1 MKSRCIN
8 TLFCQVC
15 FIHYHRVAVSS
26 SFPCSAVLTLMPLV
40 ERCGQCVYLHSEG
53 DVIGAQP
60 VMVGLIAGLPART
73 CHTPTLSLCQHPT
86 TASIYPLDNPLSSLL
101 PSPLPP
107 HLLFLL
113 PALDSLYPVGRPMV
127 NHMFYCW

>member
-1 MKSRCIN
+1 MLSCTYTDAI
-8 TLFCQVC
+8 
-15 FIHYHRVAVSS
+15 SGE
-26 SFPCSAVLTLMPLV
+26 P
-40 ERCGQCVYLHSEG
+40 GQCVYLHSEG